1 MRLIDISTGIRRLAF
16 GSVESVP
23 ILEANKNYIGGGFM
37 LNLHHR
43 FRPREEEVAS
53 KVIDG
58 EAIIINLANGV
69 YYSMDKVG
77 ALVWDRLQA
86 GHTLDDVILAVT
98 GAYAVSR
105 EQAESNVHELV
116 QELLQENLVIASENG
131 GAAPAQTAPVQ
142 EKLPYESPKLNIYR
156 DMGDLLALDPPV
168 PGLGDTPWKEPEES
182 SK

>member
-1 MRLIDISTGIRRLAF
+1 
-16 GSVESVP
+16 
-23 ILEANKNYIGGGFM
+23 M
-37 LNLHHR
+37 LNLHDC

-77 ALVWDRLQA
+77 ALVWDLLQA
-86 GHTLDDVILAVT
+86 GHTLEEIVVGVT
-98 GAYAVSR
+98 GRYDVAR
-105 EQAESNVHELV
+105 EQAESNVQDLVQELV
-116 QELLQENLVIASENG
+116 QENLVVSTENG
-131 GAAPAQTAPVQ
+131 AAAPAQDMEHQ
-142 EKLPYESPKLNIYR
+142 DRLPYEIPKLNIYR

-168 PGLGDTPWKEPEES
+168 PGLGDTPWKEPEEP

>member
-1 MRLIDISTGIRRLAF
+1 
-16 GSVESVP
+16 
-23 ILEANKNYIGGGFM
+23 M
-37 LNLHHR
+37 LTLQNR

-77 ALVWDRLQA
+77 ALIWDLLQSRYTLEQVIVA
-86 GHTLDDVILAVT
+86 ITGHYDVP
-98 GAYAVSR
+98 R
-105 EQAESNVHELV
+105 KQAEANVRELV
-116 QELLQENLVIASENG
+116 QELVQENLIVSSENG
-131 GAAPAQTAPVQ
+131 IPAPAERKIEQQ
-142 EKLPYESPKLNIYR
+142 ERMPYEVPKLNIYR

>member
-1 MRLIDISTGIRRLAF
+1 
-16 GSVESVP
+16 
-23 ILEANKNYIGGGFM
+23 M
-37 LNLHHR
+37 LNLNHC

-77 ALVWDRLQA
+77 ALVWDRLQL
-86 GHTLDDVILAVT
+86 GHTLDDVITTVT
-98 GAYAVSR
+98 GSYDVAR
-105 EQAESNVHELV
+105 EQAESNVRDLVEELV
-116 QELLQENLVIASENG
+116 QENLVVSAENG
-131 GAAPAQTAPVQ
+131 VAAPTETAMEQQ
-142 EKLPYESPKLNIYR
+142 EKAPYDIPKLNIYR

>member
-1 MRLIDISTGIRRLAF
+1 
-16 GSVESVP
+16 
-23 ILEANKNYIGGGFM
+23 M
-37 LNLHHR
+37 LNLHHC

-77 ALVWDRLQA
+77 ALVWDLLQA
-86 GHTLDDVILAVT
+86 GHTLEEVITVVT
-98 GAYAVSR
+98 GQYVVDR
-105 EQAESNVHELV
+105 DQAESNVQDLVQELV
-116 QELLQENLVIASENG
+116 QENLVVSSENG
-131 GAAPAQTAPVQ
+131 AAAPAQAALGQ
-142 EKLPYESPKLNIYR
+142 DKLPYELPKLNIYR

-168 PGLGDTPWKEPEES
+168 PGLGDTPWKEPEDS

>member
-1 MRLIDISTGIRRLAF
+1 
-16 GSVESVP
+16 
-23 ILEANKNYIGGGFM
+23 M
-37 LNLHHR
+37 LNLHHC

-77 ALVWDRLQA
+77 ALVWERLQA
-86 GHTLDDVILAVT
+86 GYTLDDVIRVVT
-98 GAYAVSR
+98 ATYDVSP
-105 EQAESNVHELV
+105 EQAESNVVELV
-116 QELLQENLVIASENG
+116 EELLQENLVVTSENG
-131 GAAPAQTAPVQ
+131 ASHAAEVIAEQ
-142 EKLPYESPKLNIYR
+142 EGKSPYELPKLNIYR

-182 SK
+182 ST

>member
-1 MRLIDISTGIRRLAF
+1 
-16 GSVESVP
+16 
-23 ILEANKNYIGGGFM
+23 M
-37 LNLHHR
+37 LSLQSH

-77 ALVWDRLQA
+77 ALVWDLLQA
-86 GHTLDDVILAVT
+86 GHTLEEVIVGVT
-98 GAYAVSR
+98 GRYDVAR
-105 EQAESNVHELV
+105 EQAEANLRDLVQELV
-116 QELLQENLVIASENG
+116 QENLVVSIENG
-131 GAAPAQTAPVQ
+131 AAVPAQPMEHQDRV
-142 EKLPYESPKLNIYR
+142 PYEIPKLNIYR

-168 PGLGDTPWKEPEES
+168 PGLGDTPWKEPEEP

>member
-1 MRLIDISTGIRRLAF
+1 
-16 GSVESVP
+16 
-23 ILEANKNYIGGGFM
+23 M
-37 LNLHHR
+37 LNLHHC

-77 ALVWDRLQA
+77 ALVWEHLQS
-86 GHTLDDVILAVT
+86 GHTLDDVVRAVT
-98 GAYAVSR
+98 GAYDVSR
-105 EQAESNVHELV
+105 EQAEPKVVELV
-116 QELLQENLVIASENG
+116 EELLQENLIVTSENG
-131 GAAPAQTAPVQ
+131 ASHVAEVIAEQNKSA
-142 EKLPYESPKLNIYR
+142 YEPPKLNIYR

-182 SK
+182 ST

>member
-1 MRLIDISTGIRRLAF
+1 
-16 GSVESVP
+16 
-23 ILEANKNYIGGGFM
+23 M
-37 LNLHHR
+37 LNLHHC
-43 FRPREEEVAS
+43 FRSREEEVAS

-86 GHTLDDVILAVT
+86 GHTLDDVIMAVT
-98 GAYAVSR
+98 GSYEVSR
-105 EQAESNVHELV
+105 EQAELNVHELV
-116 QELLQENLVIASENG
+116 QELLEENLVVASENG
-131 GAAPAQTAPVQ
+131 AAAPAQAALGTG
-142 EKLPYESPKLNIYR
+142 KLAYELPKLNIYR

-182 SK
+182 ST

>member
-1 MRLIDISTGIRRLAF
+1 
-16 GSVESVP
+16 
-23 ILEANKNYIGGGFM
+23 M
-37 LNLHHR
+37 LNLHHC

-77 ALVWDRLQA
+77 AYVWDLLQG
-86 GHTLDDVILAVT
+86 GHTLEAVTLAVT
-98 GAYAVSR
+98 SRYDVAR
-105 EQAESNVHELV
+105 EQAESNLRDLIEELV
-116 QELLQENLVIASENG
+116 QENLVVSTENG
-131 GAAPAQTAPVQ
+131 AATLTEGAMDQQ
-142 EKLPYESPKLNIYR
+142 EKAPYDIPKLNIYR

-168 PGLGDTPWKEPEES
+168 PGLGDTPWKDPDES